1 MIRSNPEELI
11 RKNIA
16 RFVDNEIIPIAQ
28 ELDKKAEF
36 PREIFHKLA
45 ADGDF
50 RDSLSAKQGRRGR
63 QYDLVLRHLRRD
75 RSGPRECCVH
85 YRNAMFDGH

>member
-36 PREIFHKLA
+36 PEKYFINWPRWGF
-45 ADGDF
+45 
-50 RDSLSAKQGRRGR
+50 
-63 QYDLVLRHLRRD
+63 
-75 RSGPRECCVH
+75 SGFAIH
-85 YRNAMFDGH
+85 